1 MARPR
6 ALVVRPDEVQT
17 FHCMSRCVR
26 QSPLLRS
33 EVDDRKSWF
42 HQRLI
47 ELATAFSI
55 DLVAVSLMDTH
66 FHTQLTTRPDLARE
80 FTAHEVARRWFGIY
94 PKSVHLWARQGL
106 AAHPDLEARRHS
118 ITGAL
123 SDEDAIEAVA
133 RQTARIESLRLRL
146 SCISE
151 FQKVI
156 KQEVARRV
164 NKLDGT
170 SGHFWDSRFKSIEVV
185 DEPGRLMVAMYIDLN
200 PVRAAICDRPEDSP
214 YTSVRD
220 RILVRQYLSDD
231 EKAEQRSIGTRDAES
246 GGPPRAVGRKSKG
259 RRRRQKN
266 KRHALHATSSFSRP
280 TRNEVR
286 PLLRCERER
295 DPDRAVW
302 LAPIQDALGIAL
314 DHYLSLIDQVGR
326 LVRSDKRGA
335 IPESLPP
342 MLERLGLKLDD
353 LAKLGRRKESELHGT
368 VIGGLKA
375 CRRAAER
382 RGLKRVVNALA

>member
-6 ALVVRPDEVQT
+6 ALAVRPDEVQT

-55 DLVAVSLMDTH
+55 DLIAMSLMDSH

-94 PKSVHLWARQGL
+94 PQSVHRWARQGL
-106 AAHPDLEARRHS
+106 AAQPDLEARRHS
-118 ITGAL
+118 VTGAL

-133 RQTARIESLRLRL
+133 RQSARIESLRLRL
-146 SCISE
+146 SSISE

-156 KQEVARRV
+156 KQEVARRA
-164 NKLDGT
+164 NKIDGV

-200 PVRAAICDRPEDSP
+200 PVRAATCDRPEDAP
-214 YTSVRD
+214 HTSVRD
-220 RILVRQYLSDD
+220 RILVRQYLSND
-231 EKAEQRSIGTRDAES
+231 EQADEMSSSSSDSGAPSRSPHSKGKRL
-246 GGPPRAVGRKSKG
+246 RKRRKSK
-259 RRRRQKN
+259 RQKPG
-266 KRHALHATSSFSRP
+266 ATASFVRP
-280 TRNEVR
+280 TQNEVR

-302 LAPIQDALGIAL
+302 LAPVREALGIAL
-314 DHYLSLIDQVGR
+314 DHYLSLLDQVGR
-326 LVRSDKRGA
+326 LVRRDKRGA
-335 IPESLPP
+335 IPDSLPP
-342 MLERLGLKLDD
+342 ILERLGLKLGD
-353 LAKLGRRKESELHGT
+353 LAELGRRQESTLRGT
-368 VIGGLKA
+368 VIGGLEA
-375 CRRAAER
+375 CRRTAER
-382 RGLKRVVNALA
+382 RGLKRVVNALV